1 MAENLAYRR
10 LTARH
15 CGNIDTV
22 SATLMKKKLAK
33 MPFFACDPFRETL
46 QNSLVLFWSFFNR
59 ES

>member
-22 SATLMKKKLAK
+22 SANLMKKKLAK

-46 QNSLVLFWSFFNR
+46 QSRLVFF
-59 ES
+59 